1 MHMATNTNTSTMTVG
16 IVLFDDVEV
25 LDFAGPFEVFAVA
38 GNITEGGF
46 TVVTVAEWADTTK
59 PIIAR
64 NGLKIVPDYALA
76 DAPHLDLLVVP
87 GGQGTRREVSNP
99 KLIGWIKRR
108 AAEAQLTTSVCT
120 GAFLLAETG
129 ILAGKTATT
138 HWASVERM
146 AQTYTMVHVRGD
158 ARFVDEG
165 DIVTSAGVSAGIDMA
180 LYVVGRLKGAAVA
193 AKTARHI
200 EYDYYTP
207 NTTED

>member
-1 MHMATNTNTSTMTVG
+1 MSTTTNTLTVG

-38 GNITEGGF
+38 GNVTEGGF
-46 TVVTVAEWADTTK
+46 TVVTVAERADASQ

-64 NGLKIVPDYALA
+64 NGLKVVPDYALN

-87 GGQGTRREVSNP
+87 GGQGTRREVANP

-108 AAEAQLTTSVCT
+108 ATEAQLTTAVCT

-129 ILAGKTATT
+129 MLAGKTVTT

-146 AQTYTMVHVRGD
+146 AQTYTMLHVRGD

-180 LYVVGRLKGAAVA
+180 LYVVGRLKGVEVA
-193 AKTARHI
+193 AKTARHM
-200 EYDYYTP
+200 EYDHYKP
-207 NTTED
+207 DSA

>member
-1 MHMATNTNTSTMTVG
+1 MTATNNTDTLTIG

-38 GNITEGGF
+38 GNVTEGGF
-46 TVVTVAEWADTTK
+46 KVLTVAERADTNA
-59 PIIAR
+59 PIVAR

-87 GGQGTRREVSNP
+87 GGMGTRREVANP
-99 KLIGWIKRR
+99 KLIGWIRRR

-120 GAFLLAETG
+120 GSFLLAETG

-146 AQTYTMVHVRGD
+146 AQTYTMVHVRSD

-165 DIVTSAGVSAGIDMA
+165 DIVTSAGISAGIDMS
-180 LYVVGRLKGAAVA
+180 LYLVGRLKGADVA
-193 AKTARHI
+193 AKTARQM
-200 EYDYYTP
+200 EYDHYKPDTM
-207 NTTED
+207 

>member
-1 MHMATNTNTSTMTVG
+1 MATDTAALTVG

-46 TVVTVAEWADTTK
+46 VVITVAERADANR
-59 PIIAR
+59 PIVAR

-87 GGQGTRREVSNP
+87 GGQGTRREVANP
-99 KLIGWIKRR
+99 RFIGWLKRR
-108 AAEAQLTTSVCT
+108 AAEAQLTASVCT

-138 HWASVERM
+138 HWASVERL
-146 AQTYTMVHVRGD
+146 AQTYTMLHARGD

-180 LYVVGRLKGAAVA
+180 LYVVGRLRGAEIA
-193 AKTARHI
+193 AQTARQM
-200 EYDYYTP
+200 EYDHYKP
-207 NTTED
+207 EG

>member
-1 MHMATNTNTSTMTVG
+1 MSATGTNSDAMTVG

-46 TVVTVAEWADTTK
+46 RVVTVAERAEATK

-64 NGLKIVPDYALA
+64 NGLKVVPDYALA

-87 GGQGTRREVSNP
+87 GGQGTRREVANP
-99 KLIGWIKRR
+99 KLTGWIRRR
-108 AAEAQLTTSVCT
+108 AVEAQLTTSVCT
-120 GAFLLAETG
+120 GAFLLAEAG

-146 AQTYTMVHVRGD
+146 AQTYTMLHVRGD

-180 LYVVGRLKGAAVA
+180 LYVVGRLKGAEIA
-193 AKTARHI
+193 AKTARHM
-200 EYDYYTP
+200 EYDHYKP
-207 NTTED
+207 DVM

>member
-1 MHMATNTNTSTMTVG
+1 MATETNSDTMTVG

-46 TVVTVAEWADTTK
+46 TVVTVAERADTNA

-87 GGQGTRREVSNP
+87 GGQGTRREVANP

-108 AAEAQLTTSVCT
+108 ATEAQLTTSVCT

-129 ILAGKTATT
+129 ILAGKTVTT

-180 LYVVGRLKGAAVA
+180 LYVVGRLKGAGIA
-193 AKTARHI
+193 AKTARHM
-200 EYDYYTP
+200 EDDNYKPDA
-207 NTTED
+207 TEER

>member
-1 MHMATNTNTSTMTVG
+1 MAGTKGDGTLTVG

-38 GNITEGGF
+38 GNLTDGGF
-46 TVVTVAEWADTTK
+46 TVVTVAERADARQ

-64 NGLKIVPDYALA
+64 NGLKVIPDYSLA

-87 GGQGTRREVSNP
+87 GGQGTRREVANP
-99 KLIGWIKRR
+99 KLTGWIKRR
-108 AAEAQLTTSVCT
+108 AADAQLTTSVCT

-129 ILAGKTATT
+129 ILAGKSATT

-180 LYVVGRLKGAAVA
+180 LYVVGRLKGAEVA
-193 AKTARHI
+193 ATTARHM
-200 EYDYYTP
+200 EYDHYKP
-207 NTTED
+207 DLP

>member
-1 MHMATNTNTSTMTVG
+1 MATDTGTMTVG
-16 IVLFDDVEV
+16 IILFDDVEV

-46 TVVTVAEWADTTK
+46 KVVTVAERADTTK

-64 NGLKIVPDYALA
+64 NGLKIVPDHALT

-87 GGQGTRREVSNP
+87 GGQGTRREISNP
-99 KLIGWIKRR
+99 KLIGWLKRR

-129 ILAGKTATT
+129 ILAGKTVTT

-180 LYVVGRLKGAAVA
+180 LYIVGRLKGAEIA
-193 AKTARHI
+193 ARTARHM
-200 EYDYYTP
+200 EYDHYKPDAT
-207 NTTED
+207 

>member
-1 MHMATNTNTSTMTVG
+1 MMTDTGMMTVG

-46 TVVTVAEWADTTK
+46 TVVAERADASK

-64 NGLKIVPDYALA
+64 NGLKVVPDYALA

-87 GGQGTRREVSNP
+87 GGQGTRQEVSNP

-108 AAEAQLTTSVCT
+108 AAEASLTTSVCT

-129 ILAGKTATT
+129 ILAGKTVTT

-180 LYVVGRLKGAAVA
+180 LYVVGRLKGAEIA
-193 AKTARHI
+193 AKTARQM
-200 EYDYYTP
+200 EYDHYKP
-207 NTTED
+207 DMP

>member
-1 MHMATNTNTSTMTVG
+1 MATETNSDTLTVG

-38 GNITEGGF
+38 GNVTEGGF
-46 TVVTVAEWADTTK
+46 NVVTVAERADANR

-64 NGLKIVPDYALA
+64 NGLKVVPDYALN

-87 GGQGTRREVSNP
+87 GGQGTRREVANP

-108 AAEAQLTTSVCT
+108 ATEAQLTTSVCT

-129 ILAGKTATT
+129 MLAGKTATT

-146 AQTYTMVHVRGD
+146 AQTYTMLHVRGD

-180 LYVVGRLKGAAVA
+180 LYVVGRLKGAEVA
-193 AKTARHI
+193 AKTARHM
-200 EYDYYTP
+200 EYDHYRPDIT
-207 NTTED
+207 

>member
-1 MHMATNTNTSTMTVG
+1 MNTDTEALTVG

-46 TVVTVAEWADTTK
+46 AVVTVAERAETDH

-87 GGQGTRREVSNP
+87 GGQGTRREVANP
-99 KLIGWIKRR
+99 QLIGWIKRR
-108 AAEAQLTTSVCT
+108 AAEASLTTSVCT
-120 GAFLLAETG
+120 GAFLLAEAG
-129 ILAGKTATT
+129 LLAGKTATT

-146 AQTYTMVHVRGD
+146 AQTYTMLHARGD

-180 LYVVGRLKGAAVA
+180 LYVVGRLKGAEVA
-193 AKTARHI
+193 AKTARHM
-200 EYDYYTP
+200 EYDHYKPDAT
-207 NTTED
+207 

>member
-1 MHMATNTNTSTMTVG
+1 MSVPAINTDTMTVG

-38 GNITEGGF
+38 GNVTEGGF
-46 TVVTVAEWADTTK
+46 KVVTVAERADASA
-59 PIIAR
+59 PIVAR

-87 GGQGTRREVSNP
+87 GGMGTRREVANP

-108 AAEAQLTTSVCT
+108 AVEASLTTSVCT
-120 GAFLLAETG
+120 GAFLLAEAG
-129 ILAGKTATT
+129 LLAGKTATT

-165 DIVTSAGVSAGIDMA
+165 DIVTSAGISAGIDMS
-180 LYVVGRLKGAAVA
+180 LYLVGRLKGAEIA
-193 AKTARHI
+193 ATTARQM
-200 EYDYYTP
+200 EYDHYKP
-207 NTTED
+207 DGV

>member
-1 MHMATNTNTSTMTVG
+1 MSATDANSDTLTVG
-16 IVLFDDVEV
+16 IVLFDEVEV

-38 GNITEGGF
+38 GNVTEGGF
-46 TVVTVAEWADTTK
+46 RVVTVAERADSAQ

-64 NGLKIVPDYALA
+64 NGLKIVPDYSLA

-87 GGQGTRREVSNP
+87 GGQGTRREVANP

-108 AAEAQLTTSVCT
+108 ASEAQLTMSVCT

-129 ILAGKTATT
+129 ILAGKTVTT

-146 AQTYTMVHVRGD
+146 AQTYTMLHVRGD

-165 DIVTSAGVSAGIDMA
+165 EIVTSAGVSAGIDMA
-180 LYVVGRLKGAAVA
+180 LYVVGRLKGAAIA
-193 AKTARHI
+193 AKTARHM
-200 EYDYYTP
+200 EYNHYKPDTP
-207 NTTED
+207 

>member
-1 MHMATNTNTSTMTVG
+1 MVTDTGMMAVG

-46 TVVTVAEWADTTK
+46 KVVTVAERADATK

-64 NGLKIVPDYALA
+64 NGLKVVPDYALA

-87 GGQGTRREVSNP
+87 GGQGTRQEVSNP

-108 AAEAQLTTSVCT
+108 AAEASLTTSVCT
-120 GAFLLAETG
+120 GAFLLAEAG

-165 DIVTSAGVSAGIDMA
+165 DIVTSAGISAGIDMS
-180 LYVVGRLKGAAVA
+180 LYVVGRLKGADVA
-193 AKTARHI
+193 AKTARQM
-200 EYDYYTP
+200 EYDHYQPDMT
-207 NTTED
+207 

>member
-1 MHMATNTNTSTMTVG
+1 MATETNSDAMTVG

-38 GNITEGGF
+38 GNVTEGGF
-46 TVVTVAEWADTTK
+46 TVVTVAERADTTK
-59 PIIAR
+59 PIVAR
-64 NGLKIVPDYALA
+64 NGLKIVPDYALV

-87 GGQGTRREVSNP
+87 GGMGTRREVANP

-108 AAEAQLTTSVCT
+108 AAEASLTTAVCT
-120 GAFLLAETG
+120 GAFLIAEAG
-129 ILAGKTATT
+129 LLAGKSATT

-165 DIVTSAGVSAGIDMA
+165 DIVTSAGISAGIDMA
-180 LYVVGRLKGAAVA
+180 LYLVGRLKGAEVA
-193 AKTARHI
+193 AKTARHM
-200 EYDYYTP
+200 EYDHYKP
-207 NTTED
+207 DAP

>member
-1 MHMATNTNTSTMTVG
+1 MSATNNTDTLTIG

-38 GNITEGGF
+38 GNVTEGGF
-46 TVVTVAEWADTTK
+46 KVLTVAERADTNA
-59 PIIAR
+59 PIVAR

-87 GGQGTRREVSNP
+87 GGMGTRREVANP
-99 KLIGWIKRR
+99 RLIGWIKRR
-108 AAEAQLTTSVCT
+108 AAEARLTTSDCT

-129 ILAGKTATT
+129 ILAGKTVTT

-146 AQTYTMVHVRGD
+146 AQSYTMVHVRGD

-180 LYVVGRLKGAAVA
+180 HYVVGRINGA
-193 AKTARHI
+193 
-200 EYDYYTP
+200 EL
-207 NTTED
+207 